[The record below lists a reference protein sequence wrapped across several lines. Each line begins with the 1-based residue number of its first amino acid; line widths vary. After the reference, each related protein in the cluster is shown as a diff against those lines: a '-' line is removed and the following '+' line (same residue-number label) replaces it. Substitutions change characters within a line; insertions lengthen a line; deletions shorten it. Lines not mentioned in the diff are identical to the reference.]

1 MILLYSSI
9 SMVQV
14 LKKTQRDTYRNFI
27 SDPNYFYTQ
36 RFIDPNDDSFGLQPQ
51 VKMLAYAGIET
62 KSIGEFVPGPVAKK
76 KKKKKTKKI

>member
-1 MILLYSSI
+1 M
-9 SMVQV
+9 

-36 RFIDPNDDSFGLQPQ
+36 RFIDPNDDPIWITTQ

-62 KSIGEFVPGPVAKK
+62 KSIGEFVAPGCKK
-76 KKKKKTKKI
+76 KKKNPNEKNIRFS